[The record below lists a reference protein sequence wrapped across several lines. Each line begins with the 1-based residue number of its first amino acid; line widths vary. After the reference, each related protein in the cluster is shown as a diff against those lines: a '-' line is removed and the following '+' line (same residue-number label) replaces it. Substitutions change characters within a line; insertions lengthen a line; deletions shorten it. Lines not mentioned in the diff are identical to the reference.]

1 MSTKQY
7 FWTELFLE
15 FTMKNMPGVI
25 EYRTTLNEIQWSQG
39 CDVIGYYAT
48 HDPSYPLCFSNTK

>member
-25 EYRTTLNEIQWSQG
+25 ECRTTLNEIQWSQG
-39 CDVIGYYAT
+39 RCVFGYYAT
-48 HDPSYPLCFSNTK
+48 RDPSYPLRFCNTK